1 MRLTL
6 TDKQSTMAGDGER
19 RELISDLF
27 HALNQPLTTLRCSLE
42 LALQQP
48 RTAKQYRDGLIVA
61 LKHAEQIAWLATG
74 IRELLEADD
83 ADDDH
88 QVLALEVCLQE
99 TVVDLLPVAETA
111 GVRLSFHRG
120 SPCRVFFEPRRLRQA
135 LFHLLEY
142 VLSGSRTAAAVN
154 IEAAERGE
162 EAVLVVTTSSQDV
175 PCPQNSVAGPAANG
189 SEGKA
194 PELARRL
201 GLAIAR
207 GIFQA
212 AGGGLRLEGSGD
224 CLSVEVRLPLA
235 STRM

>member
-1 MRLTL
+1 
-6 TDKQSTMAGDGER
+6 
-19 RELISDLF
+19 
-27 HALNQPLTTLRCSLE
+27 
-42 LALQQP
+42 
-48 RTAKQYRDGLIVA
+48 
-61 LKHAEQIAWLATG
+61 
-74 IRELLEADD
+74 
-83 ADDDH
+83 
-88 QVLALEVCLQE
+88 
-99 TVVDLLPVAETA
+99 
-111 GVRLSFHRG
+111 
-120 SPCRVFFEPRRLRQA
+120 

-212 AGGGLRLEGSGD
+212 AGGGLCLEGSGD
-224 CLSVEVRLPLA
+224 CLSVKVRLPLA

>member
-1 MRLTL
+1 M
-6 TDKQSTMAGDGER
+6 
-19 RELISDLF
+19 
-27 HALNQPLTTLRCSLE
+27 
-42 LALQQP
+42 
-48 RTAKQYRDGLIVA
+48 
-61 LKHAEQIAWLATG
+61 
-74 IRELLEADD
+74 LL
-83 ADDDH
+83 
-88 QVLALEVCLQE
+88 
-99 TVVDLLPVAETA
+99 
-111 GVRLSFHRG
+111 
-120 SPCRVFFEPRRLRQA
+120 
-135 LFHLLEY
+135 
-142 VLSGSRTAAAVN
+142 
-154 IEAAERGE
+154 
-162 EAVLVVTTSSQDV
+162 VTTSPQDV